1 MNKKVFLLI
10 LALFSFRSVAA
21 NVFLPAI
28 SLKGYAHVEGNEIDF
43 YKLHKGYSIT
53 SAPRNFF
60 SGIRITTEKEIDF
73 EEKTVKLQVKY
84 NQIELYPPVYISL
97 DSYVQNNFKK
107 LYRDILKANS
117 RELLSTTDRSESA
130 GLIPEIII
138 ELPKIALPKAVRR
151 FMGNKAGRLSLDG
164 NQKLTFAGS
173 SSSRDDP
180 SSEKKKRNNFDL
192 EIRQDLNLRLKGT
205 IGEKIHVNINHQSS
219 SESDVIAVPTE
230 ININYEGVEDEVV
243 KRIDG
248 GNISLALTGSRLF
261 SYSTSSEGLFG
272 IKTELE
278 AGNLEITTILGKDE
292 AKKSTQ
298 TWRGDSQADSTVIE
312 SRNYVKRTHYFI
324 DQPSSLYQLYN
335 ESIGVEGVV
344 YPTGWKDNAI
354 VLENGKWTLTP
365 AGAAVLPNPE
375 EKIMVY
381 IDDGNAN
388 NNQTTIEGKEIGFE
402 DVYNFDVLIQGS
414 DYVVDD
420 KSGIITLTLPNTI
433 SKLYTV
439 GITYTRMDG
448 IIVGDDSSMP
458 VQVKLLK
465 KRNQDFTNDPEYW
478 DLTIRNIYSLGMQNI
493 RNDGFDLNI
502 YSLTAST
509 EPNFNIPSALVP
521 TGIEQTSLTYND
533 YLRLDTN
540 TDGVINGDDAPIHLD
555 SGHIIF
561 PFIKP
566 FYALEDSVIYEDEEA
581 YYTEFNN
588 YISVKGQI
596 GRDQVSL
603 GRMNILPGS
612 VVIKIGPNKTE
623 LTQGIDY
630 LVDYDFGLITF
641 LASEAKNPDV
651 DIFIDYQFKPLFSV
665 ESKTIMG
672 IRADMRFNQNLKI
685 GGTFIYQ
692 SEKVKEDRPKIGN
705 ENRSIILADIDGE
718 LEYELPFIT
727 KIVDWFPLIKT
738 DSKSTVNISGEV
750 AMSLPRIYGS
760 SKQHDK
766 KEAYIDDMESILD
779 SYPLGVTRATWDPA
793 SRPAEFPDGNYID
806 FGKAAMN
813 FYNPQD
819 IYARDV
825 YDPGSLTEKEE
836 RERVIPLACK
846 IKPLQMGIP
855 GMEMKHWAGVMKY
868 IGNEIDFSKK
878 RYIEILA
885 RVDTL
890 NYNQTSKPVIL
901 HIDLGD
907 VSEDFYRPGENDKP
921 DKEDGLLV
929 NENLQNVDGILD
941 DGEDIGLDRVK
952 NGEPGDDPDD
962 NYDNDEVTINGE
974 VEYPKIN
981 GTEGNEKLDTE
992 DLDNSGGLN
1001 TADIYFEYS
1010 VCLNDGEEFLESEYK
1025 GWRLYRIPLH
1035 DSENYRTISNEPGKV
1050 PNIKKISYARLWF
1063 EVEDSTRVKIV
1074 SIGVVGN
1081 KWEEGFIRDETD
1093 KIIVSEE
1100 ETMLVG
1106 IIDNQKDMHYTPAP
1120 HTVIEERG
1128 EETLEQSLIIDYTN
1142 LGSSHYALATQ
1153 EFREPYNLLTYNKIR
1168 FWVYAEAL
1176 EFVTI
1181 GEKPDS
1187 LIIRLG
1193 ADSLNYYEIRHEL
1206 ELMEYYLEMDRDG
1219 WHQFEIPY
1227 PYITHLKSLSA
1238 KDDVSYTKDGY
1249 RFSMIGEP
1257 NLINI
1262 RQISLGMVATEEF
1275 SGRLYFDDIR
1285 VADPYEDIG
1294 FASRATFFTKFADF
1308 SDLTIN
1314 LDWKT
1319 ENFQSSAARSGSYN
1333 TSALVERTQLNIS
1346 NKYSLHKFFPAEW
1359 GWRIPLNLSR
1369 NQSLGIPRFQST
1381 SDILREDLSEED
1393 KKREV
1398 NRSLTYNA
1406 NINISQDKTPK
1417 SKILAY
1423 TIKNTTLYS
1432 SIEKKKTLSATSA
1445 DTTLTWNLR
1454 HTYKLTFNK
1463 DDVDIGLGSNYKFF
1477 FFPQSF
1483 NNTFTYTDA
1492 DPKRWYWET
1501 YTDSIPHWVV
1511 RSNTTRTRTFDTAT
1525 NVKYDIFS
1533 DISASYNLTTKRDL
1547 MLRNYWK
1554 KYNIGEEKKRIQ
1566 DIELKYDPKY
1576 LDNIFAFDVDTSVN
1590 YNEDHIKIGTQD
1602 TLYYKGNVTRNIGG
1616 NFTLKNHDLL
1626 HSLAVW
1632 LDKKLSPEPP
1642 STQELEREDEER
1654 EKLEQI
1660 RESMLEEQKLNE
1672 EELGREQIEEE
1683 TDLGDG
1689 SQEESRDETTL
1700 EPIEGQ
1706 EPETVKKEGDIT
1718 PGKDEGETKVPKR
1731 KKNILASIVGYIS
1744 RIENIRV
1751 SYNNTYKTTYDDRKE
1766 RPDFLYQ
1773 LGLPHILDETG
1784 DDKEILSKNIND
1796 KISTSVGF
1804 PILNN
1809 LSTNYGYS
1817 MEIKRS
1823 FGNYSNESV
1832 TTTFPNISVVLSE
1845 FEKLIKVEKILTSS
1859 RLTSSY
1865 VYSITEDGDLDFTS
1879 PDRENIRINFNPLLS
1894 WHGNWVHNITSSLS
1908 TNYSDS
1914 KTINHYNYS
1923 ETQTITQSLAAH
1935 LEWSFSAAKGLKILF
1950 FKRTK
1955 LKNEL
1960 TTQLNFNLEKTLA
1973 TISGRETFEKTTDKI
1988 RYTISPG
1995 ASYKFSKN
2003 IYGGLT
2009 SNYEWSDDRKR
2020 KQQTSTFSLSI
2031 WIEIMF

>member
-1 MNKKVFLLI
+1 M
-10 LALFSFRSVAA
+10 
-21 NVFLPAI
+21 
-28 SLKGYAHVEGNEIDF
+28 EGNEIDF

-73 EEKTVKLQVKY
+73 EEKNVKLQVKY

-107 LYRDILKANS
+107 FYRDKLKANS

-138 ELPKIALPKAVRR
+138 DLPKIALPKAVRR

-173 SSSRDDP
+173 SSSRYDP
-180 SSEKKKRNNFDL
+180 GTEKKRRNNFDL

-219 SESDVIAVPTE
+219 SESDVIVVPTE

-298 TWRGDSQADSTVIE
+298 TWRGDSQADSTVIQ

-324 DQPSSLYQLYN
+324 DQPDSLYQLYN
-335 ESIGVEGVV
+335 ESIGQEGVD
-344 YPTGWKDNAI
+344 YPMGWKDNAI
-354 VLENGKWTLTP
+354 VLENGKWILTP
-365 AGAAVLPNPE
+365 AGAAVLPDPE
-375 EKIMVY
+375 EKITVY
-381 IDDGNAN
+381 MDDGYAN
-388 NNQTTIEGKEIGFE
+388 NNQTTIEGREIDYE
-402 DVYNFDVLIQGS
+402 DVYYFDVLIEGS
-414 DYVVDD
+414 DYVVDYEG
-420 KSGIITLTLPNTI
+420 GIITLILPNTI
-433 SKLYTV
+433 SKQYTV

-448 IIVGDDSSMP
+448 IVVGDDSSVP

-465 KRNQDFTNDPEYW
+465 KRNQDFTNDLEYW
-478 DLTIRNIYSLGMQNI
+478 NLTVRNIYSLGMQNI
-493 RNDGFDLNI
+493 RSDGFDLNI
-502 YSLTAST
+502 YSLNPSN
-509 EPNFNIPSALVP
+509 EPIYNIPSALVP
-521 TGIEQTSLTYND
+521 SGIEQTSLTYND

-540 TDGVINGDDAPIHLD
+540 GYGGINGDDAPIHLD

-566 FYALEDSVIYEDEEA
+566 FYALEDSVIYEDEEVS
-581 YYTEFNN
+581 YTEVSN

-603 GRMNILPGS
+603 GQMNILPGS
-612 VVIKIGPNKTE
+612 VIIKIGPNKTK
-623 LTQGIDY
+623 LTEGIDY
-630 LVDYDFGLITF
+630 LVDYDFGMITF

-651 DIFIDYQFKPLFSV
+651 DIYIDYQFKPLFSV

-672 IRADMRFNQNLKI
+672 IRADMRFNKNLKV

-727 KIVDWFPLIKT
+727 KIIDWFPLIRT
-738 DSKSTVNISGEV
+738 DSKSTVTLSGEV

-779 SYPLGVTRATWDPA
+779 TYPLGVTRVTWDPA

-806 FGKAAMN
+806 FGKAAIN

-825 YDPGSLTEKEE
+825 YNPGSLTEKEE
-836 RERVIPLACK
+836 REKVSVLACK
-846 IKPLQMGIP
+846 IKPLALGIP
-855 GMEMKHWAGVMKY
+855 GMEMKHWTGVMKY

-890 NYNQTSKPVIL
+890 NNNQPSKPVIM
-901 HIDLGD
+901 HIDLGAIN
-907 VSEDFYRPGENDKP
+907 ENFYTFTDENGEGILDM
-921 DKEDGLLV
+921 EDGLV
-929 NENLQNVDGILD
+929 ARDGILD
-941 DGEDIGLDRVK
+941 GLEDVGLDRIA
-952 NGEPGDDPDD
+952 NGDPGDDPDD
-962 NYDNDEVTINGE
+962 DYDNDEVTINGE

-981 GTEGNEKLDTE
+981 GTEGNNKLDTE
-992 DLDNSGGLN
+992 DLDNNGSLN
-1001 TADIYFEYS
+1001 TIDIYFEYS

-1035 DSENYRTISNEPGKV
+1035 DSENYRIVSNEPGKV

-1081 KWEEGFIRDETD
+1081 KWEEGFIRDEND
-1093 KIIVSEE
+1093 NIIVSEE
-1100 ETMLVG
+1100 ENMLVG

-1142 LGSSHYALATQ
+1142 LSSGHYALATQ

-1176 EFVTI
+1176 EFAPI

-1206 ELMEYYLEMDRDG
+1206 ELMEYYPEMDRDA

-1227 PYITHLKSLSA
+1227 SYITHLKSLSA
-1238 KDDVSYTKDGY
+1238 KDSVSYIKDGY

-1308 SDLTIN
+1308 SDLTVI
-1314 LDWKT
+1314 LDWRT
-1319 ENFQSSAARSGSYN
+1319 ENFQNSAIRSGSYN

-1346 NKYSLHKFFPAEW
+1346 NEYSLHKFFPAEW
-1359 GWRIPLNLSR
+1359 GLRMPLNLSR
-1369 NQSLGIPRFQST
+1369 NQSLGIPRFQSA

-1398 NRSLTYNA
+1398 NRSLIYNA

-1432 SIEKKKTLSATSA
+1432 SIEKKKTLSAISA

-1463 DDVDIGLGSNYKFF
+1463 DDVDIGLWGNYKFF

-1483 NNTFTYTDA
+1483 NNTFNYTDA

-1501 YTDSIPHWVV
+1501 ITDSIPHWVV
-1511 RSNTTRTRTFDTAT
+1511 RSNTTRTRTLDTTT

-1554 KYNIGEEKKRIQ
+1554 KYNIGEEKKRNQ
-1566 DIELKYDPKY
+1566 DIGLKYDPKY
-1576 LDNIFAFDVDTSVN
+1576 LDNIFVFDIDTSVN

-1602 TLYYKGNVTRNIGG
+1602 TLYYKGNVTRKIGG
-1616 NFTLKNHDLL
+1616 SFTLKNHDLL
-1626 HSLAVW
+1626 HDLATW
-1632 LDKKLSPEPP
+1632 LDKKLSPVPS
-1642 STQELEREDEER
+1642 STQELEMEEEQ
-1654 EKLEQI
+1654 EKFEQI
-1660 RESMLEEQKLNE
+1660 PESMPEDQKSNE

-1683 TDLGDG
+1683 TDLRYDF
-1689 SQEESRDETTL
+1689 QEESRDDTTL
-1700 EPIEGQ
+1700 KPAEEK
-1706 EPETVKKEGDIT
+1706 EPETIKKEESIT
-1718 PGKDEGETKVPKR
+1718 SGIDDGETEVPKR

-1744 RIENIRV
+1744 RIENITIN
-1751 SYNNTYKTTYDDRKE
+1751 YDNTYKTTYDDRKE

-1773 LGLPHILDETG
+1773 LGLPHILNETG
-1784 DDKEILSKNIND
+1784 DNKEILSKNIND

-1809 LSTNYGYS
+1809 LNTTYGYS

-1823 FGNYSNESV
+1823 FGNYSNMSV
-1832 TTTFPNISVVLSE
+1832 RTTFPNISVVLSE
-1845 FEKLIKVEKILTSS
+1845 FEKLIKVENILTSS

-1879 PDRENIRINFNPLLS
+1879 PDRENININFNPLLS

-1908 TNYSDS
+1908 VNYSDS
-1914 KTINHYNYS
+1914 KTITHYTSSVNRS
-1923 ETQTITQSLAAH
+1923 ITQSMAAH

-1950 FKRTK
+1950 FQRTK

-1960 TTQLNFNLEKTLA
+1960 TTQLNFNLEKTRA
-1973 TISGRETFEKTTDKI
+1973 TIKGRETFEETTNKI

-2009 SNYEWSDDRKR
+2009 SNYEWSDDHKR
-2020 KQQTSTFSLSI
+2020 DQQISTFSLSI

>member
-1 MNKKVFLLI
+1 M
-10 LALFSFRSVAA
+10 
-21 NVFLPAI
+21 
-28 SLKGYAHVEGNEIDF
+28 EGNEIDF
-43 YKLHKGYSIT
+43 YKLHEGYSIT

-60 SGIRITTEKEIDF
+60 SGIQITTEKEIDF
-73 EEKTVKLQVKY
+73 EEKNVKLQVKY

-107 LYRDILKANS
+107 LYRDIFKANS
-117 RELLSTTDRSESA
+117 KELLSTTDRSESA

-138 ELPKIALPKAVRR
+138 DLPKIALPKAVRR

-173 SSSRDDP
+173 SSSRYDP
-180 SSEKKKRNNFDL
+180 GTEKKRSNNFDL
-192 EIRQDLNLRLKGT
+192 EIRQDLNLRLRGT

-243 KRIDG
+243 KRVDG

-278 AGNLEITTILGKDE
+278 AGNLKITTILGKDE

-298 TWRGDSQADSTVIE
+298 TWRGDSQADSIVIQ
-312 SRNYVKRTHYFI
+312 SRNYVKRTHFFI
-324 DQPSSLYQLYN
+324 DQPSLLYQLYN
-335 ESIGVEGVV
+335 ESIGLEGVD
-344 YPTGWKDNAI
+344 YPMGWKDNAI
-354 VLENGKWTLTP
+354 VLENGKWILTP
-365 AGAAVLPNPE
+365 AGAAALPNPE
-375 EKIMVY
+375 EKITVY
-381 IDDGNAN
+381 LDDGYAN
-388 NNQTTIEGKEIGFE
+388 NNQTTIEGNEINCNE
-402 DVYNFDVLIQGS
+402 VYNFDVLIEGS
-414 DYVVDD
+414 DYIVDYE
-420 KSGIITLTLPNTI
+420 SGIITLTLTNTI

-448 IIVGDDSSMP
+448 EIMGDDSSVP
-458 VQVKLLK
+458 KQVKLLK

-478 DLTIRNIYSLGMQNI
+478 NLTIRNIYSLGMQNI

-509 EPNFNIPSALVP
+509 EPNFNIPFALVP
-521 TGIEQTSLTYND
+521 TGSGQPSSLTYND

-540 TDGVINGDDAPIHLD
+540 VDGVINGDDAPIHLD

-566 FYALEDSVIYEDEEA
+566 FYALEDSLIYEDEEA
-581 YYTEFNN
+581 DYTEFNN

-596 GRDQVSL
+596 GRDQINL
-603 GRMNILPGS
+603 EGMNILPGS
-612 VVIKIGPNKTE
+612 VVIKIGPSKIE
-623 LTQGIDY
+623 LTEGSDY

-641 LASEAKNPDV
+641 LASEAKNPDI
-651 DIFIDYQFKPLFSV
+651 DIYVDYQFRPLFSV

-738 DSKSTVNISGEV
+738 DDRSTVTLSGEV

-760 SKQHDK
+760 SKQHDR
-766 KEAYIDDMESILD
+766 KEAYLDDMESILD
-779 SYPLGVTRATWDPA
+779 TYPLGVIRVTWDPA

-836 RERVIPLACK
+836 REKVSVLACK
-846 IKPLQMGIP
+846 IKPLELGIP
-855 GMEMKHWAGVMKY
+855 GIEMKHWTGVMKY

-885 RVDTL
+885 KVDTL
-890 NYNQTSKPVIL
+890 NFNQTSKPVVM
-901 HIDLGD
+901 HIDLGAI
-907 VSEDFYRPGENDKP
+907 
-921 DKEDGLLV
+921 
-929 NENLQNVDGILD
+929 NENFYTFTDENGDGILD
-941 DGEDIGLDRVK
+941 MEDGLVARDGILDGGEDVGLDRIA
-952 NGEPGDDPDD
+952 NDESGDDPDD
-962 NYDNDEVTINGE
+962 NYDHYDVTINGE
-974 VEYPKIN
+974 KEYPKIN
-981 GTEGNEKLDTE
+981 GTEGNDKLDSE

-1010 VCLNDGEEFLESEYK
+1010 ICLNDGEEFLESEYK
-1025 GWRLYRIPLH
+1025 GWRLFRIPLH
-1035 DSENYRTISNEPGKV
+1035 DPENYRIISNEPGKV
-1050 PNIKKISYARLWF
+1050 PNIEKISYARLWF

-1074 SIGVVGN
+1074 SIGMVGN
-1081 KWEEGFIRDETD
+1081 KWEEGFIKDEND
-1093 KIIVSEE
+1093 NIIVSEE

-1120 HTVIEERG
+1120 YTVIEERG

-1142 LGSSHYALATQ
+1142 LGSGHHALATQ

-1176 EFVTI
+1176 EFAPI

-1206 ELMEYYLEMDRDG
+1206 ELMEYYPEMDRDG

-1227 PYITHLKSLSA
+1227 SYITHLKSLSV
-1238 KDDVSYTKDGY
+1238 KDDVSYTKDDY

-1294 FASRATFFTKFADF
+1294 YASRATFFTKFADF
-1308 SDLTIN
+1308 SDLTIY

-1319 ENFQSSAARSGSYN
+1319 NNFQSSAIRSGSYN
-1333 TSALVERTQLNIS
+1333 TNALVERTQMNIS

-1359 GWRIPLNLSR
+1359 GLRIPVNLSR
-1369 NQSLGIPRFQST
+1369 NQSLGIPRFQSA

-1398 NRSLTYNA
+1398 NRTLIYNA

-1432 SIEKKKTLSATSA
+1432 SIEKKKDLKATSA
-1445 DTTLTWNLR
+1445 DTTLSWNLK
-1454 HTYKLTFNK
+1454 HTYKLTFSK
-1463 DDVDIGLGSNYKFF
+1463 DDVDIGLGGNYKFF

-1483 NNTFTYTDA
+1483 NNTFTYTDT
-1492 DPKRWYWET
+1492 DPKRWYWES

-1511 RSNTTRTRTFDTAT
+1511 RSNTTRTRTLDTAT
-1525 NVKYDIFS
+1525 NLKYDIFS
-1533 DISASYNLTTKRDL
+1533 DISSSYNLTTKRDL

-1566 DIELKYDPKY
+1566 DIGLEYDPKY

-1602 TLYYKGNVTRNIGG
+1602 TLYYKGNVTRKIGG
-1616 NFTLKNHDLL
+1616 SFTLKNHDLL
-1626 HSLAVW
+1626 HSLATW

-1642 STQELEREDEER
+1642 STQELEMEEEER
-1654 EKLEQI
+1654 KNFEQI
-1660 RESMLEEQKLNE
+1660 RESMPEDQKFNQ
-1672 EELGREQIEEE
+1672 EELGREQIEGE
-1683 TDLGDG
+1683 TNLGDD
-1689 SQEESRDETTL
+1689 SQEESRDETVL
-1700 EPIEGQ
+1700 KPAEGQ
-1706 EPETVKKEGDIT
+1706 EPEIVKKEDGIT
-1718 PGKDEGETKVPKR
+1718 PGKDEEETEVPKR

-1744 RIENIRV
+1744 RIENIRIN
-1751 SYNNTYKTTYDDRKE
+1751 YDNTYKTTYDDRKE

-1773 LGLPHILDETG
+1773 LGLPHILNETG
-1784 DDKEILSKNIND
+1784 DNKEILSKNIND

-1823 FGNYSNESV
+1823 FGNYSNMSV

-1845 FEKLIKVEKILTSS
+1845 FEKLIKIEKILTSS

-1894 WHGNWVHNITSSLS
+1894 WHGNWIHNITSSLS
-1908 TNYSDS
+1908 VNYSDS
-1914 KTINHYNYS
+1914 KTITHYTSS
-1923 ETQTITQSLAAH
+1923 ENRSTTQSLAAH
-1935 LEWSFSAAKGLKILF
+1935 LEWSFAAAKGLKILF

-1960 TTQLNFNLEKTLA
+1960 TTQLNFNLEKIFA
-1973 TISGRETFEKTTDKI
+1973 TIEGRETYEETTDKI
-1988 RYTISPG
+1988 KYTISPG

-2009 SNYEWSDDRKR
+2009 SNYERNDDRKR
-2020 KQQTSTFSLSI
+2020 KQKTSTFSLSI
-2031 WIEIMF
+2031 WVEIMF